1 MTLARPR
8 SCEDATRP
16 SNPDYDEA
24 DRLTDPLGA
33 MEHDR
38 ALQNSELR
46 YRRLFEAAP
55 DGILIL
61 SAETGRIEDANAFM
75 TELLGYTHDQLVGK
89 ELWEIGVFNDIE
101 NSQVAVRH
109 LQRHGASRY
118 DNLPLESRA
127 GERREVE
134 VVSKIYK
141 EDGRDVIQCNIR
153 DITDRKRIERQ
164 LEEQAKNL
172 AEADRLK
179 SDFLAILSHELR
191 NPLAAVRYALP
202 QIEKAPLDEP
212 ARMALT
218 VIRRQL
224 SQIGRLVDDLLDLT
238 RIATGKI
245 ALNREPVTLDT
256 IINIAVDSA
265 SPALH
270 GARHAFEVV
279 MPPESLWVDV
289 DSDRVSQVIGNLL
302 MNAAKYT
309 PRGGKITL
317 DVSRQ
322 IDQAVIRVIDN
333 GMGIDEDHLP
343 RLFEMFMQVNPPE
356 KSQGGLGIGLTIAKR
371 LVQLHGGSIE
381 AHSGGPGR
389 GTEFVVQLPLAS
401 AADRSRAE
409 QREPSLFPA
418 VRRLK
423 VLVVDDNHDLVQMLE
438 LAIQSMGHE
447 VRKALDGQT
456 AISAALS
463 YRPDVVL
470 LDLSLPIVSGF
481 DVARELRQHREVA
494 HTRLVALTGRGREED
509 RRRTAEAG
517 FDGHLT
523 KPTNPEELE
532 RLLAGF
538 AAEGA

>member
-1 MTLARPR
+1 M
-8 SCEDATRP
+8 
-16 SNPDYDEA
+16 
-24 DRLTDPLGA
+24 
-33 MEHDR
+33 
-38 ALQNSELR
+38 R
-46 YRRLFEAAP
+46 YRRLFETAR

-61 SAETGRIEDANAFM
+61 SAETGRIENANPFV
-75 TELLGYTHDQLVGK
+75 TELLGYTREELLGK
-89 ELWEIGVFNDIE
+89 QLWEIGVFTDAEKN
-101 NSQVAVRH
+101 QAAFRH
-109 LQRHGASRY
+109 LQRYGEIRFE
-118 DNLPLESRA
+118 NLPLQSPA
-127 GERREVE
+127 GAPREVE
-134 VVSKIYK
+134 VVSSIYN
-141 EDGRDVIQCNIR
+141 EDGRQVVQCNIR
-153 DITDRKRIERQ
+153 DITERKRIERQ

-202 QIEKAPLDEP
+202 QIDKAPLDDP
-212 ARMALT
+212 ARKALT

-224 SQIGRLVDDLLDLT
+224 NQIGRLVDDLLDLT

-256 IINIAVDSA
+256 IINAAVDSA

-279 MPPESLWVDV
+279 MPAESLWVDV

-309 PRGGKITL
+309 PRGGRITL
-317 DVSRQ
+317 DASRQ

-333 GMGIDEDHLP
+333 GMGIAEDHLP

-389 GTEFVVQLPLAS
+389 GTEFVVRLPLAS
-401 AADRSRAE
+401 APERSRAE
-409 QREPSLFPA
+409 EREPSLFPA

-423 VLVVDDNHDLVQMLE
+423 VLVVDDNQDLVQMME
-438 LAIQSMGHE
+438 LSIEGMGHE
-447 VRKALDGQT
+447 VRKALDGRT
-456 AISAALS
+456 GISAALS

-470 LDLSLPIVSGF
+470 LDLGLPIVSGLE
-481 DVARELRQHREVA
+481 VARELRRHRELA
-494 HTRLVALTGRGREED
+494 HTRLVAMTGRGQEED
-509 RRRTAEAG
+509 RRRTAAAG
-517 FDGHLT
+517 FDCHLT

-532 RLLAGF
+532 KLLAEF
-538 AAEGA
+538 AAEPE